1 MVFVLLLWFASRCA
15 DVLPGSRAAAV
26 VIAQPLTVIFRKSL
40 LVLIFVTLGD
50 LESTM

>member
-1 MVFVLLLWFASRCA
+1 MVLVLLLWFASRCA
-15 DVLPGSRAAAV
+15 DVLPGSRAAV
-26 VIAQPLTVIFRKSL
+26 VIAQPLMVIFRKSL